1 MAKNIYFDGKT
12 DRLNYRQE
20 ALLLE
25 IKDKDVRR
33 LERTNLRDANALV
46 LIQLDGL
53 IHTLR
58 TYEEGH
64 AQIEVYE
71 DYFHRAI
78 HNLIHAENKIHYEHS
93 KKEEN

>member
-12 DRLNYRQE
+12 DTLSMRQE
-20 ALLLE
+20 SLLCL
-25 IKDKDVRR
+25 IKDKDIRHI
-33 LERTNLRDANALV
+33 ERTKLRDANALV

-64 AQIEVYE
+64 EQIEVYE

-78 HNLIHAENKIHYEHS
+78 HNLIHAENKIHYEHLQ
-93 KKEEN
+93 KEEN

>member
-1 MAKNIYFDGKT
+1 MEKNIYFDGKT
-12 DRLNYRQE
+12 DTLSMRQE
-20 ALLLE
+20 SLLCL
-25 IKDKDVRR
+25 IKDKDIRR
-33 LERTNLRDANALV
+33 MERTKLRNTNALV

-64 AQIEVYE
+64 EWIEVYE

-78 HNLIHAENKIHYEHS
+78 HNLIHVENEIHYEHS
-93 KKEEN
+93 EKEEN